1 MIEEQRQTAL
11 LNRLKEMDVQVG
23 KPIYSL
29 TWQDIDRVMVK
40 TECLVKAADLP

>member
-11 LNRLKEMDVQVG
+11 LNRLKEMDVQVD

-29 TWQDIDRVMVK
+29 TWQDIDRVMV
-40 TECLVKAADLP
+40 